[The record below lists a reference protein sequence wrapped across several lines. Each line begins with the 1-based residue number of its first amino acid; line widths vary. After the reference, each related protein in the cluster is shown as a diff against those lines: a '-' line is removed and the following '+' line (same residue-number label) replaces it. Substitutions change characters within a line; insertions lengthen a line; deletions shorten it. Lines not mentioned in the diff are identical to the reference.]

1 MTDTAT
7 ETTAGTDEAATAK
20 TGGTE
25 GGEGR
30 IGAQTSA
37 DSSVPPADGESAD
50 VEAQTTAATD
60 TPPEVTPEQRARRE
74 QRRAERAAARRE
86 SAAGQADAAP
96 AETSTEELTQDDVR
110 QADEDFQTQ
119 VLSDAEAGTEEEDGL
134 SNFEKAILLGLGAV
148 ATGAILNN
156 GDEVV
161 SNSGD
166 RLIVQR
172 EGELRVL
179 KDDNAL
185 LRQPGAQ
192 VETQTYNDGS
202 TLTTV
207 TRQNGSRVVT
217 VRSADGTVLRR
228 TLYRADGTEVALI
241 DDLSD
246 TVQPVDVSQL
256 PQVQERDAV
265 TLAGSDDA
273 ALRAALTANLLARSD
288 RTYSLEQVRDIQPV
302 RDLAPEV
309 ELDTVT
315 FATGSAAIQP
325 SEADELGS
333 LGRAISQIVQE
344 NPSTVF
350 LVEGHTDAV
359 GDAAYNLGLSDRRAE
374 TVALALTQYF
384 GVPPENLVTQGY
396 GEQYLKVPT
405 LEAERANR
413 RAAVRNITQLLRDS

>member
-1 MTDTAT
+1 M
-7 ETTAGTDEAATAK
+7 
-20 TGGTE
+20 
-25 GGEGR
+25 
-30 IGAQTSA
+30 
-37 DSSVPPADGESAD
+37 
-50 VEAQTTAATD
+50 
-60 TPPEVTPEQRARRE
+60 
-74 QRRAERAAARRE
+74 
-86 SAAGQADAAP
+86 
-96 AETSTEELTQDDVR
+96 R

-119 VLSDAEAGTEEEDGL
+119 VLSDSEAGQDEEGL
-134 SNFEKAILLGLGAV
+134 STFEKAILLGLGAV

-246 TVQPVDVSQL
+246 NVQPVDLSQV
-256 PQVQERDAV
+256 PEVQDSNAV

-273 ALRAALTANLLARSD
+273 ALRAALTANLLANSG

-309 ELDTVT
+309 ELDTIT

-325 SEADELGS
+325 SEADELGT
-333 LGRAISQIVQE
+333 LGRAIASIVQQD
-344 NPSTVF
+344 PSAIF

-405 LEAERANR
+405 LDAERANR
-413 RAAVRNITQLLRDS
+413 RAAVRNITQLLRNS